1 MLISATLKSQS
12 TSLRM
17 WAFKKEVFHT
27 QWKRR
32 GLPFINPV
40 ITYPSTMSPVYLF
53 KKKEEEST
61 TFYKVSQD
69 LQKLVPLEKY
79 FFSIYLDKK
88 KICYQ

>member
-1 MLISATLKSQS
+1 
-12 TSLRM
+12 
-17 WAFKKEVFHT
+17 
-27 QWKRR
+27 
-32 GLPFINPV
+32 
-40 ITYPSTMSPVYLF
+40 MSPVYLF